1 MRPLWI
7 GHNKSG
13 ASKGDKESPTRQ
25 QIRAFSFRWCQ
36 PGHSLGYDLENL
48 YPIIN
53 RDKKAVQRYVR
64 TIDPQRLHDHLDELI
79 GKLTAKPPSMIVACF
94 GALERHQESWR
105 DTVFARIAA
114 VRPGPVFCLG
124 LNDDGS
130 PNIRSPGAARIAYRT
145 TSDRCYGGRCRKRHG
160 CAVGRAA
167 LDHQVR
173 PRGVAAGRALA
184 ERDQVPGRRELVSR
198 AILRDEPSPHR
209 LGLLVR
215 RAGH

>member
-79 GKLTAKPPSMIVACF
+79 GKLTAAPLDDRGLF
-94 GALERHQESWR
+94 RALESPREL
-105 DTVFARIAA
+105 ARYS
-114 VRPGPVFCLG
+114 VRAYCRGGRGPVFCLG
-124 LNDDGS
+124 LT
-130 PNIRSPGAARIAYRT
+130 R
-145 TSDRCYGGRCRKRHG
+145 
-160 CAVGRAA
+160 
-167 LDHQVR
+167 
-173 PRGVAAGRALA
+173 
-184 ERDQVPGRRELVSR
+184 
-198 AILRDEPSPHR
+198 
-209 LGLLVR
+209 
-215 RAGH
+215 